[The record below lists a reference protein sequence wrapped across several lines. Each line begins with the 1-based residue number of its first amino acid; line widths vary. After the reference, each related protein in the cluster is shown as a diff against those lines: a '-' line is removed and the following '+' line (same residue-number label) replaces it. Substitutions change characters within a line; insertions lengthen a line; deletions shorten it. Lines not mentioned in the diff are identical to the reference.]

1 MLLPAVLAL
10 ASATIVAVAPV
21 DPYMHPTFRLSYAPK
36 RALPT
41 YTVMQTS
48 TNGAGKIHSVD
59 LPSTSQYTNNPIRLI
74 ELEGSPAAVGEA
86 YGELMGVSAREAY
99 AIQTAGKESLLPV
112 LDFLWDCSL
121 VNETPD
127 YFLKE
132 LDGIKKGGAMAKVD
146 AMDVLVKRMVTAAT
160 LPSDTQN
167 IEALIARETA
177 RHINISTC
185 GKRGAQLLGPSLSKL
200 KDMPA
205 HGAGHCD
212 FFAVWANMTEDGRL
226 LSSRNLDIEHD
237 TGLAKYKLI
246 TVYRIDGQVPYAT
259 FGFDGFG
266 GALAGNSKTGLT
278 VSEANLDNLG
288 VAFDG
293 LAWPLRLRHI
303 LGNAKNLTEARNIW
317 KETPNTAAF
326 NFLLA
331 SSAEPAGSPA
341 AVALETI
348 DTFTAEFFG
357 DSPIE
362 AASKFQ
368 CDFNK
373 TKTDGSTCYW
383 PSDNKPVQIGH
394 PMANAVWRSNHA
406 LHPTVMKSQEPLW
419 NDTVARYFLLRDR
432 IVEARNRAPIGVD
445 AAINI
450 TSLLGIKGRDYG
462 SCSRA
467 NINTLK
473 SSHTSAIVL
482 SAVYDPSRL
491 ETFVAWEDGA
501 NGTWTPAS
509 CNTYVQVQLTKFFES
524 FRAQH

>member
-317 KETPNTAAF
+317 KETPNTAGQSCLSPLPAYAPSPSFPLLPPPSDRAVSILMLVPSFLLPLFPLTCSCSCSCTCFFLSAAF

-357 DSPIE
+357 ESWD
-362 AASKFQ
+362 
-368 CDFNK
+368 
-373 TKTDGSTCYW
+373 
-383 PSDNKPVQIGH
+383 
-394 PMANAVWRSNHA
+394 RS
-406 LHPTVMKSQEPLW
+406 
-419 NDTVARYFLLRDR
+419 
-432 IVEARNRAPIGVD
+432 G
-445 AAINI
+445 
-450 TSLLGIKGRDYG
+450 
-462 SCSRA
+462 
-467 NINTLK
+467 
-473 SSHTSAIVL
+473 
-482 SAVYDPSRL
+482 
-491 ETFVAWEDGA
+491 
-501 NGTWTPAS
+501 
-509 CNTYVQVQLTKFFES
+509 
-524 FRAQH
+524 